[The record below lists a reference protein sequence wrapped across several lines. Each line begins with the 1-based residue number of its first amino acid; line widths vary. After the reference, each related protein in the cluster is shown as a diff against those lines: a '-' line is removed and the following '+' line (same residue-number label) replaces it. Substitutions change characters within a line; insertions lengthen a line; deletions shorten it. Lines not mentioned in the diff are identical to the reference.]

1 MNYLL
6 NLPFKM
12 VKIDKYIV
20 WAAHKD
26 KRANIALAYTI
37 KMIKALDMTVL
48 AEGVETA
55 EQAQWLTELGCDYL
69 QGFYFS
75 KPVTKEE
82 YLAIMKENYLKANG
96 GKLPENND
104 DIEELEEL

>member
-1 MNYLL
+1 
-6 NLPFKM
+6 
-12 VKIDKYIV
+12 
-20 WAAHKD
+20 
-26 KRANIALAYTI
+26 
-37 KMIKALDMTVL
+37 MTVL